1 MPKIKVKRASTT
13 IDMTA
18 MCDVSFLL
26 LTFFILTATARQP
39 EPLPVDTPAS
49 TVQIKVPDGNLG
61 TITIGDN
68 GKMFFGVAG
77 PNVRVRMLERM
88 SEKYSIGFSQQEK
101 ERFSLMEGFGV
112 PIGNLKQIIAMDNNQ
127 RGQPGLQPGIPSDS
141 TGNNPSELHEWIIA
155 ARYATKEVNNAEMR
169 IAIKGDAK
177 EQYPAIKKAI
187 DILQGQKIN
196 KFSLVTNLRTED
208 YGN

>member
-39 EPLPVDTPAS
+39 DPLPVDTPAS
-49 TVQIKVPDGNLG
+49 TVQIKVPDANLG
-61 TITIGDN
+61 TITVGDN

-88 SEKYSIGFSQQEK
+88 SEKYSVGFSQKEK
-101 ERFSLMEGFGV
+101 ERFALMEGFGV
-112 PIGNLKQIIAMDNNQ
+112 PFGNLKQIIAMDNAARNK
-127 RGQPGLQPGIPSDS
+127 PGLQPGIPSDS
-141 TGNNPSELHEWIIA
+141 VGNNPSELHEWIIA
-155 ARYATKEVNNAEMR
+155 ARYATKEINNAEMR
-169 IAIKGDAK
+169 VAIKGDAK
-177 EQYPAIKKAI
+177 EQYPAIKKVI

-196 KFSLVTNLRTED
+196 KFSLVTNLRTEN
-208 YGN
+208 YAE

>member
-49 TVQIKVPDGNLG
+49 TVQIKVPDTNLG
-61 TITIGDN
+61 TITVGGD
-68 GKMFFGVAG
+68 GKVFFGVSG
-77 PNVRVRMLERM
+77 PNVRMRMLERM
-88 SEKYSIGFSQQEK
+88 SEKYSVGFSQQEK

-112 PIGNLKQIIAMDNNQ
+112 PFGNLKQIIAMDNAERNKT
-127 RGQPGLQPGIPSDS
+127 GLQPGIPADS
-141 TGNNPSELHEWIIA
+141 VGNTPSELNEWILA
-155 ARYATKEVNNAEMR
+155 ARYATKEINNAEMR
-169 IAIKGDAK
+169 VAIKGDAK
-177 EQYPAIKKAI
+177 EQYPAIKKVI
-187 DILQGQKIN
+187 DILQGQKVN
-196 KFSLVTNLRTED
+196 KFSLVTNLKGEEK
-208 YGN
+208 N